1 MPPVITFLSRFLESS
16 PLRHARFRR
25 FYLGSISTALGYTM
39 QSTVAAWLMTTL
51 TPSALMVALVQ
62 TASTAPGLL
71 FGLMAGVLADI
82 VDRRRLVLFTQ
93 LVLLIATA
101 ALAAAALIGVVGPV
115 LLLSLTFVIGLGFT
129 LYMPAQQA
137 TSGDLVPRAELSS
150 AVALSSIAMNLARA
164 VGPALA
170 GAAVAWLGSAS
181 ALLVSAAC
189 FIMMMAALRGWQA
202 APRVI
207 VGVPETL
214 LSGLHSGLRFARH
227 SPLLR
232 AFILR
237 NLSFTCC
244 ASALW
249 ALLPVVA
256 RDQFASGAGGFGTL
270 LAAFGAGAV
279 AGGSVMPSNLRRFS
293 LNAVATA
300 GVVLWAAS
308 VLLVALAPGM
318 PVALLGA
325 CGAGVAWVSV
335 LASLGA
341 GIQSSVPAWVRARA
355 VSMGLMAVQASLA
368 LGSLAWG
375 ALASA
380 VGTRTALLSSA
391 ALTLALLALN
401 RFVRISLGSEADVL
415 PRGALPDL
423 VVAVEPQPDD
433 GPVLVQIEY
442 RIALANQPAFLRA
455 IHLLEAV
462 RRRNGATSWRVF
474 RDLEEPERFVERYII
489 ASWAEYVRLRARLT
503 LADQALQQ
511 HIEQLQRPDVPV
523 RISRLLSVGR
533 EAADTEEPAPSAA
546 R

>member
-1 MPPVITFLSRFLESS
+1 MPPRAAFLAGLFESS
-16 PLRHARFRR
+16 PLRHPRFRL
-25 FYLGSISTALGYTM
+25 FYVGSISTALGYTM
-39 QSTVAAWLMTTL
+39 QSTVAAWLMATL

-71 FGLMAGVLADI
+71 FGLVAGVLADI

-93 LVLLIATA
+93 LVLLVATS
-101 ALAAAALIGVVGPV
+101 ALAAAAAADGLGPV
-115 LLLSLTFVIGLGFT
+115 LLLSLTFLIGLGFT

-137 TSGDLVPRAELSS
+137 TSGDLVPRAELST

-170 GAAVAWLGSAS
+170 GAAVAWFGSAT
-181 ALLVSAAC
+181 ALVVSGACYLV
-189 FIMMMAALRGWQA
+189 MMAALRGWQG
-202 APRVI
+202 APRII

-214 LSGLHSGLRFARH
+214 LSGLHSGLRYARH

-232 AFILR
+232 AFIIR

-256 RDQFASGAGGFGTL
+256 RDQFGSGAGAFGTL

-279 AGGSVMPSNLRRFS
+279 AGGSMMPRNLRRFS
-293 LNAVATA
+293 LDAVATA

-308 VLLVALAPGM
+308 VLLVAVAPTVW
-318 PVALLGA
+318 VALLGT

-368 LGSLAWG
+368 LGSTAWG

-380 VGTRTALLSSA
+380 AGTR
-391 ALTLALLALN
+391 LALLASAALMVVLLGLN

-415 PRGALPDL
+415 PRAALPDL
-423 VVAVEPQPDD
+423 AVAVEPQPED
-433 GPVLVQIEY
+433 GPVLVQLEY
-442 RIALANQPAFLRA
+442 RIEPANHQAFLRA
-455 IHLLEAV
+455 IHSLEAV

-474 RDLEEPERFVERYII
+474 RDLEERDRFVERYIV

-511 HIEQLQRPDVPV
+511 LIEQLQRPDASV
-523 RISRLLSVGR
+523 RISRLLGVGR
-533 EAADTEEPAPSAA
+533 GDAEADDPSPES
-546 R
+546 